1 MPALP
6 ISSPVAVVGAGTMG
20 SGIAMVAAAAGHTVL
35 LFDVR
40 EAAARAARDLITGQ
54 LDRWIA
60 KGRISEDDR
69 DRFLQRIV
77 PCDAIGDLA
86 GAGLAIEAVVEDL
99 GVKLRVFDAL
109 EAILGDHAFLA
120 TNTSSL
126 SITAIAAGL
135 RRPGRLI
142 GMHFFNPVPVMALV
156 EIVSGLETDPKFA
169 QRAFDTAA
177 AWGKSPV
184 HVRSTPGFLVN
195 RVARPFYGEA
205 LRIIGEQGAE
215 PETIDAVMREAG
227 GFRMGPFELMDMIG
241 HDVNYTVTCSIFDAY
256 YEDPRYRPSLIQK
269 ELVEAG
275 FLGRKTMRGFFDH
288 FEGAERPPPATAEPV
303 AEPTAVVIEGD
314 LGPAEGLA
322 RAIENSA
329 LPSRR
334 EPADGDGRIVVD
346 GAVLKLT
353 DGRTATERAAAEATD
368 DLVLFDLALDYDNAR
383 RIAMALPDQGTQ
395 KAADAGCGL
404 FQALGMAVSVIDD
417 VPGLLVMRTVAMLAN
432 EGADAVLA
440 GIADA
445 AGVDTAMEKGVN
457 YPIGPL
463 AWGDQIGAARVLGVL
478 DNLARTYG
486 EDRYR
491 ASALLRRRAAA
502 QETLR
507 D

>member
-20 SGIAMVAAAAGHTVL
+20 SGIAMAAAAAGHTVL
-35 LFDVR
+35 LYDVR
-40 EAAARAARDLITGQ
+40 EAAARAARDLISGQ

-77 PCDAIGDLA
+77 PCDAIADLA

-109 EAILGDHAFLA
+109 EDKLGEDAFLA

-156 EIVSGLETDPKFA
+156 EIVSGLETDPEIA
-169 QRAFDTAA
+169 ERAFDTAA

-205 LRIIGEQGAE
+205 LRIIGERGAE
-215 PETIDAVMREAG
+215 PETIDAVMREGG

-288 FEGAERPPPATAEPV
+288 FEGAEQPVPATAEP
-303 AEPTAVVIEGD
+303 AAVVIEGD

-322 RAIENSA
+322 RAIEKSA

-334 EPADGDGRIVVD
+334 EPADGEGRVVVD

-353 DGRTATERAAAEATD
+353 DGRTATERAAADGTD
-368 DLVLFDLALDYDNAR
+368 DLVLFDLALDYESAR
-383 RIAMALPDQGTQ
+383 RLAVALPDQGNQ
-395 KAADAGCGL
+395 EAADAACGL
-404 FQALGMAVSVIDD
+404 FQALGMAVVWTP
-417 VPGLLVMRTVAMLAN
+417 PGRQGTIWV
-432 EGADAVLA
+432 
-440 GIADA
+440 
-445 AGVDTAMEKGVN
+445 
-457 YPIGPL
+457 
-463 AWGDQIGAARVLGVL
+463 
-478 DNLARTYG
+478 
-486 EDRYR
+486 
-491 ASALLRRRAAA
+491 
-502 QETLR
+502 
-507 D
+507 

>member
-35 LFDVR
+35 LYDVR

-60 KGRISEDDR
+60 KGRISGDDR

-77 PCDAIGDLA
+77 PCDAIADLA
-86 GAGLAIEAVVEDL
+86 SAGLAIEAVVEDL
-99 GVKLRVFDAL
+99 GIKLRVFDAL
-109 EAILGDHAFLA
+109 EAILGDDSFLA

-156 EIVSGLETDPKFA
+156 EIVSGLETDPEIA

-205 LRIIGEQGAE
+205 LRIIAERGAE
-215 PETIDAVMREAG
+215 PATIDAVMREAG

-288 FEGAERPPPATAEPV
+288 FEGAERPVPAKAEPV
-303 AEPTAVVIEGD
+303 AAPTAVVIEGD

-322 RAIENSA
+322 QAIEKSP

-334 EPADGDGRIVVD
+334 EQTDGDSRIVVD

-353 DGRTATERAAAEATD
+353 DGRTATERAADEGTD
-368 DLVLFDLALDYDNAR
+368 DLVLFDLALDFEAAR
-383 RIAMALPDQGTQ
+383 RIAVALPDQGTQ
-395 KAADAGCGL
+395 KAADAACGL
-404 FQALGMAVSVIDD
+404 LQALGLAVSVIDD

-457 YPIGPL
+457 YPMGPL
-463 AWGDQIGAARVLGVL
+463 AWGDRIGAARVLNVL

-502 QETLR
+502 
-507 D
+507 